1 MKTKHALSVFG
12 LMTAVALVIAFLAPR
27 SHAGYPMIADLPNQ
41 YIQMNGQTGVIPFR
55 VTDDLTPANQL
66 TISSTSDTPSLVPA
80 DAEHIILGGSNGN
93 RTVQVIPV
101 KDQAGTATI
110 TITVT
115 DTDGET
121 NQDSFEVEVSRQ
133 PRT

>member
-1 MKTKHALSVFG
+1 MKTKHALSIFG
-12 LMTAVALVIAFLAPR
+12 LLAAAALIVAVLAPR

-41 YIQMNGQTGVIPFR
+41 YIQMNDRTGVIRFR
-55 VTDDLTPANQL
+55 VTDDMTPAGQL
-66 TISSTSDTPSLVPA
+66 VVSATSDTPSLVPP
-80 DAEHIILGGSNGN
+80 DASHIILGGSGGD
-93 RTVQVIPV
+93 RTVQVIPAR
-101 KDQAGTATI
+101 DQSGTATI
-110 TITVT
+110 TIVVT